1 MTDFGEPSSVLS
13 DAVAAG
19 AFPAAVAE
27 VGRRDRVLW
36 TEPFGH
42 LSAAPGTANT
52 TLDSVF
58 DLASLTKVVTTTT
71 LAMRAVDGGVPL
83 LETPLREHF
92 TAWRAKDRRE
102 VRVRDLLEHASGLT
116 AHLPFFRDHHSRAE
130 YEEAI
135 CRLPLEYEPRQR
147 AVYSDLGFILL
158 GFLLADTLGAPLD
171 AQFDRLVAA
180 HGWGEIGYR
189 PPAGWKARTAPTETN
204 AWRGR
209 LLVGEVHDENAW
221 ALAGVGVNPVWQ
233 LTYLKRGSFFKP
245 ISSEKRGKS
254 GIRPYCAVVDEV
266 HEHRDNS
273 VIEML
278 RAGTKG
284 NQQALIFEITNSG
297 SDRQS
302 VCREEHEYSV
312 KVVTGAIHNDAMF
325 AFICSL
331 DEDDEPFEDE
341 SCWIKANPNLGV
353 SIQLDYIREQVEEA
367 RGLPSKESLVRR
379 LHFCQW
385 MDAASAWVTQTV
397 WQKVERELVFG
408 DFEGEDCYCGLDL
421 SYTTDT
427 TSLATVFPTGDDTF
441 AALVEY
447 WLPEDSIKE
456 AQKRDKVPYDVW
468 VDKGH
473 LNLTVGKVIK
483 LSPIAQRIG
492 DVSDRHNLR
501 ALAYDRYRHRELA
514 DDMADLGISVP
525 MVEHPQGFRRAGLLR
540 DDKGDPVLDENGDEV
555 ENPLWMPDSVRLLE
569 NAVIEVRVEV
579 AINPVLRW
587 NVSSVIVRDDP
598 AGTENRVFDK
608 RKSTG
613 RIDGLVALAMAT
625 GAAFR
630 VGALDN
636 GPSVYETGDFFI

>member
-221 ALAGVGVNPVWQ
+221 ALAGVAGHAGLFGTARAVGRFARSMLRGLAGDSLVASPATLRTFMTRSDVTGSSRALGWDTM
-233 LTYLKRGSFFKP
+233 LTT
-245 ISSEKRGKS
+245 SSCGTRMSPSAIGHTGFTGTSLWIDPKS
-254 GIRPYCAVVDEV
+254 DVYVVLLTNRVHPTRANETILTIRPAFHDAVMAVV
-266 HEHRDNS
+266 R
-273 VIEML
+273 
-278 RAGTKG
+278 T
-284 NQQALIFEITNSG
+284 
-297 SDRQS
+297 
-302 VCREEHEYSV
+302 
-312 KVVTGAIHNDAMF
+312 
-325 AFICSL
+325 
-331 DEDDEPFEDE
+331 
-341 SCWIKANPNLGV
+341 
-353 SIQLDYIREQVEEA
+353 
-367 RGLPSKESLVRR
+367 
-379 LHFCQW
+379 
-385 MDAASAWVTQTV
+385 
-397 WQKVERELVFG
+397 
-408 DFEGEDCYCGLDL
+408 
-421 SYTTDT
+421 
-427 TSLATVFPTGDDTF
+427 LAP
-441 AALVEY
+441 
-447 WLPEDSIKE
+447 
-456 AQKRDKVPYDVW
+456 
-468 VDKGH
+468 
-473 LNLTVGKVIK
+473 
-483 LSPIAQRIG
+483 
-492 DVSDRHNLR
+492 
-501 ALAYDRYRHRELA
+501 
-514 DDMADLGISVP
+514 
-525 MVEHPQGFRRAGLLR
+525 
-540 DDKGDPVLDENGDEV
+540 
-555 ENPLWMPDSVRLLE
+555 
-569 NAVIEVRVEV
+569 
-579 AINPVLRW
+579 
-587 NVSSVIVRDDP
+587 
-598 AGTENRVFDK
+598 
-608 RKSTG
+608 
-613 RIDGLVALAMAT
+613 
-625 GAAFR
+625 
-630 VGALDN
+630 
-636 GPSVYETGDFFI
+636 